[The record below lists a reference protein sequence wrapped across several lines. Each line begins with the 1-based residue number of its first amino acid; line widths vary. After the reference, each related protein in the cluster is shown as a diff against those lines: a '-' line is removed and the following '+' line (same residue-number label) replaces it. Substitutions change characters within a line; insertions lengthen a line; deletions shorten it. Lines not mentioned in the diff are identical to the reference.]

1 MPNFKSG
8 NFKQKNKPFKGA
20 KKVSSTFKGL
30 GAVKENQTVTTKSK
44 RIQKESKKVQK
55 STQKA
60 NRKNEKKA
68 LQYAKQASL
77 TNDADRATLIQNSNL
92 IRHLPERH

>member
-30 GAVKENQTVTTKSK
+30 NPSKESPIAQPKSK
-44 RIQKESKKVQK
+44 RIQKESKKAQK

-68 LQYAKQASL
+68 LQYAKQANLISD
-77 TNDADRATLIQNSNL
+77 TERTVLIQGSKINRL
-92 IRHLPERH
+92 IFD